1 MTEIT
6 PLGLWGAFE
15 REYLPEHGS
24 IMLLSH
30 ETTTGD
36 KGSRITAQMLIDGG
50 HRTVHGE
57 GNGPIAAFVHGLA
70 RELGFGFDV
79 LDYSEHAV
87 SAGTDATAV
96 AYVEVQHENGQVRW
110 GVGRDESILN
120 ASLKGV
126 VSAVNRLR

>member
-1 MTEIT
+1 
-6 PLGLWGAFE
+6 
-15 REYLPEHGS
+15 
-24 IMLLSH
+24 
-30 ETTTGD
+30 
-36 KGSRITAQMLIDGG
+36 MLIDGS

-57 GNGPIAAFVHGLA
+57 GNGPIAAFVHGLS

-79 LDYSEHAV
+79 VDYREHAV

-96 AYVEVQHENGQVRW
+96 AYVEVRHDNGEVRW

-126 VSAVNRLR
+126 ISALNRIR